1 MKNLYVMI
9 IVTILFFILSFDI
22 LFYSNIYFD
31 ITLVLI
37 YLVLVGQSAL
47 NLESEIKEVREEYVL
62 REKKT
67 AYFAPMIFM
76 PFLGITYGYGI
87 GAFIVN
93 IVVIILLYSYVYTS
107 MKRNSITIVK
117 DTISVVYLNNKV
129 DSMNFSDVEKVEFN
143 WIYNYIGLINSKG
156 EKLILDITLND
167 FVVVIKSI
175 KVNLPKE
182 MYFEAFN
189 RLAKFY
195 SIFLLKSN
203 IQYL

>member
-1 MKNLYVMI
+1 
-9 IVTILFFILSFDI
+9 
-22 LFYSNIYFD
+22 
-31 ITLVLI
+31 
-37 YLVLVGQSAL
+37 
-47 NLESEIKEVREEYVL
+47 
-62 REKKT
+62 
-67 AYFAPMIFM
+67 MIFM